1 MLHLRRLGDKM
12 IKNCEQLPFHVN
24 ILQQNIAQIYDYIMN
39 GYDVNTK
46 DVLGRTGLYYAI
58 FSGNLDIVKI
68 LIQAGG
74 DYKFTD
80 VQFDGVNL
88 LHIASAED
96 HLDIVKYFVE
106 ELNFDVNAV
115 DNKGNSSLFYAILFE
130 AFEIAE
136 YLICH
141 GAKNI
146 CHITRID
153 SLFTHLISRLNSIK
167 KKIQT
172 ERTSSFNDIQKI
184 KKLHDFIIS
193 C

>member
-1 MLHLRRLGDKM
+1 MLLLHLRRLGDKM

-80 VQFDGVNL
+80 VQ
-88 LHIASAED
+88 
-96 HLDIVKYFVE
+96 
-106 ELNFDVNAV
+106 
-115 DNKGNSSLFYAILFE
+115 
-130 AFEIAE
+130 
-136 YLICH
+136 
-141 GAKNI
+141 
-146 CHITRID
+146 
-153 SLFTHLISRLNSIK
+153 
-167 KKIQT
+167 
-172 ERTSSFNDIQKI
+172 
-184 KKLHDFIIS
+184 
-193 C
+193 